1 MLRFVAR
8 RVLESIPLLMGIA
21 VLSFIFMQLAP
32 GGPDALFARNG
43 RMSAEQL
50 ANIRRS
56 MGLDRPP
63 YEQLL
68 AWIANLFRGNLGISY
83 SQYRPVSQVIGEVF
97 PNTVILMAAGLMI
110 SLVSALVFGILA
122 ARKPYGPL
130 DNISLVLQL
139 FRSGDAGLL
148 VRSDASAPLCG
159 AARLAALGW
168 DVQRRRWWPL
178 DLLRHLVLPALTIA
192 IGSIA
197 GWSRYVRSSTVEE
210 LSQDYVRS
218 ARSKGL
224 SERRVLTG
232 HVLRNSLI
240 PLATVVGID
249 VPLYLTGA
257 VLTETVYSW
266 PGMGRLFFDALT
278 VRDYPVLMGI
288 LVFGAVL
295 PPSHEGRCSSR
306 WGRRGRRASRRC
318 DEVAVV
324 PNALCRPGGIGTSR
338 TGGKPSSAEAIT
350 ARILDARSA
359 RRWAGSC
366 RAPASAR
373 IRTGSMTGAGRC
385 ESRRR
390 RGATTGSRSKS
401 RPSVIPVT

>member
-1 MLRFVAR
+1 MVRFVAR
-8 RVLESIPLLMGIA
+8 RVLESIPLLLGIA

-50 ANIRRS
+50 AIIRRS

-63 YEQLL
+63 HEQLL
-68 AWIANLFRGNLGISY
+68 AWITNIFRGDLGVSY
-83 SQYRPVSQVIGEVF
+83 SQFRPVSEVIAEVF
-97 PNTVILMAAGLMI
+97 PNTVILMTAGLLI
-110 SLVSALVFGILA
+110 SLVSSLIFGILA
-122 ARKPYGPL
+122 ARRPYGIF
-130 DNISLVLQL
+130 DNVTSLLSYFGLAMPVFWFGLMLQL
-139 FRSGDAGLL
+139 LFA
-148 VRSDASAPLCG
+148 VQ
-159 AARLAALGW
+159 LGW
-168 DVQRRRWWPL
+168 LPSAGMYSPDDGSVW

-197 GWSRYVRSSTVEE
+197 GWSRYVRSSTLEQ

-224 SERRVLTG
+224 SESRVMTD

-240 PLATVVGID
+240 PLVTVVGID

-288 LVFGAVL
+288 LVLGA
-295 PPSHEGRCSSR
+295 
-306 WGRRGRRASRRC
+306 
-318 DEVAVV
+318 
-324 PNALCRPGGIGTSR
+324 ALIIVGNLIADLVYGFLDPR
-338 TGGKPSSAEAIT
+338 IT
-350 ARILDARSA
+350 Y
-359 RRWAGSC
+359 
-366 RAPASAR
+366 
-373 IRTGSMTGAGRC
+373 
-385 ESRRR
+385 E
-390 RGATTGSRSKS
+390 
-401 RPSVIPVT
+401 

>member
-8 RVLESIPLLMGIA
+8 RALESIPLLLGIA

-50 ANIRRS
+50 AVIRRS

-63 YEQLL
+63 HEQLL
-68 AWIANLFRGNLGISY
+68 AWITNIFRGALGVSY
-83 SQYRPVSQVIGEVF
+83 SQFRPVSQVIAEVF

-130 DNISLVLQL
+130 DNISSFFSYFGLAMPVFWFGLMLQL
-139 FRSGDAGLL
+139 LFA
-148 VRSDASAPLCG
+148 VR
-159 AARLAALGW
+159 LGW
-168 DVQRRRWWPL
+168 LPSAGMYSAGGGGLL

-224 SERRVLTG
+224 TERQVLIG

-288 LVFGAVL
+288 LVLGAL
-295 PPSHEGRCSSR
+295 LIILGNL
-306 WGRRGRRASRRC
+306 
-318 DEVAVV
+318 VADLIYGLLD
-324 PNALCRPGGIGTSR
+324 P
-338 TGGKPSSAEAIT
+338 
-350 ARILDARSA
+350 RISY
-359 RRWAGSC
+359 S
-366 RAPASAR
+366 
-373 IRTGSMTGAGRC
+373 
-385 ESRRR
+385 
-390 RGATTGSRSKS
+390 
-401 RPSVIPVT
+401 